1 MTTTLE
7 ALENTLVQR
16 WDVTL
21 ANGEALPSWAE
32 YVQGADF
39 MEITRPLNQE
49 TIELRIRALL
59 DNGQTAITTTQI
71 NLNTGAVTELSQ
83 ITTQAQTL
91 GDQLAIETQKLASG
105 SNDLIKSLAS

>member
-1 MTTTLE
+1 MPC
-7 ALENTLVQR
+7 N
-16 WDVTL
+16 
-21 ANGEALPSWAE
+21 
-32 YVQGADF
+32 
-39 MEITRPLNQE
+39 
-49 TIELRIRALL
+49 RIRALL